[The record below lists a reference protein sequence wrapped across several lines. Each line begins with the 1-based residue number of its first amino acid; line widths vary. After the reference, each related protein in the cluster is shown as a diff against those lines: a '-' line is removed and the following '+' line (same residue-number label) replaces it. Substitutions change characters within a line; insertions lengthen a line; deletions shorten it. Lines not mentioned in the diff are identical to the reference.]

1 MRSVQE
7 IFDIAIHLMDEQS
20 EATGATR
27 TSETEEYTFR
37 TPSALN
43 SILNW
48 VYPYSDTYVQA
59 LSGKRPTYPKVV
71 SMSDTVDM
79 DDYICLSVLPYGL
92 AARLAEEGSAMRK
105 WLEQTFLAR
114 MEAARSRL
122 PAVESTVEDVY
133 SGIEYGEFSRW

>member
-1 MRSVQE
+1 MRTVQE

-92 AARLAEEGSAMRK
+92 AARLAEEGSAMRN
-105 WLEQTFLAR
+105 WLEQTFLER

-133 SGIEYGEFSRW
+133 GGIEYGEFSRW

>member
-1 MRSVQE
+1 MRTVRE

-20 EATGATR
+20 ESGGVTLTADTM
-27 TSETEEYTFR
+27 EYSYR

-59 LSGKRPTYPKVV
+59 MDGRRPTYPKVA
-71 SMSDTVDM
+71 SLEDTVDM

-92 AARLAEEGSAMRK
+92 AARLAEEGSDMK
-105 WLEQTFLAR
+105 NWFEQTFLER
-114 MEAARSRL
+114 LEAARQTS
-122 PAVESTVEDVY
+122 PAFSGDVEDVY
-133 SGIEYGEFSRW
+133 GGLEYGEFSHW

>member
-1 MRSVQE
+1 MRRVQE

-20 EATGATR
+20 EATGSTR

-59 LSGKRPTYPKVV
+59 LNGKRPTYPKVV

-92 AARLAEEGSAMRK
+92 AARLAEEGSAMK
-105 WLEQTFLAR
+105 NWFEQTFLER
-114 MEAARSRL
+114 MEAARSSL
-122 PAVESTVEDVY
+122 PATDGVVEDVY
-133 SGIEYGEFSRW
+133 GGIEYGEFSRW

>member
-1 MRSVQE
+1 MRTVRE

-20 EATGATR
+20 ESGGVTLTADTM
-27 TSETEEYTFR
+27 EYSYR

-59 LSGKRPTYPKVV
+59 MDGRRPTYPKVA
-71 SMSDTVDM
+71 SLEDTVDM

-92 AARLAEEGSAMRK
+92 AARLAEEGSDMK
-105 WLEQTFLAR
+105 NWFEQTFLER
-114 MEAARSRL
+114 LEAARQTS
-122 PAVESTVEDVY
+122 PALSGDVEDVY
-133 SGIEYGEFSRW
+133 GGLEYGEFSHW

>member
-1 MRSVQE
+1 MRRVQE

-20 EATGATR
+20 EATGSTR

-59 LSGKRPTYPKVV
+59 LNGKRPTYPKVV

-92 AARLAEEGSAMRK
+92 AARLAEEGSAMK
-105 WLEQTFLAR
+105 NWFEQTFLER

-122 PAVESTVEDVY
+122 PATDGVVEDVY
-133 SGIEYGEFSRW
+133 GGIEYGEFSRW